1 MRVYAAPLLTKTKM
15 KKLSHISR
23 IILALGS
30 LSVIACFWLPLW
42 EIKLWA
48 PQYPEGLSIEI
59 WHNALKGD
67 VEVINGLNH
76 YIGMKH
82 LKAEMFPEFTYLKFI
97 IGGFILWGLLV
108 AWKGNMRFLTLYVI
122 SLILGGIT
130 ALLDFYRWGYDYGH
144 NLDPTAPIQVPG
156 MAYQPPVIGYKDLL
170 NFTAL
175 SIPSTGGW
183 IVVALGAF
191 AIILLGFE
199 FIKTKKENNKF
210 LLMIGLLSSMF
221 LMNSCGKKEISIDY
235 GKADCDFCKMK
246 IMDNKFG
253 VLLFNEKGRKYQF
266 DDMNC
271 FIRYKEENKSN
282 ISETYVT
289 CLNTPGHLIPLEE
302 GFYIESENIKSPMAS
317 GIAAFSNKES
327 ADNYAKEIKANVI
340 KWNEITK

>member
-1 MRVYAAPLLTKTKM
+1 M
-15 KKLSHISR
+15 KKLSQISR

-82 LKAEMFPEFTYLKFI
+82 LKAEMFPEFIYLKFI
-97 IGGFILWGLLV
+97 IGGFIIWGLIVALV
-108 AWKGNMRFLTLYVI
+108 GNMRFLSFYVI
-122 SLILGGIT
+122 SLILGGVT

-156 MAYQPPVIGYKDLL
+156 MVYQPPVIGYKDLL

-191 AIILLGFE
+191 AISLFTFEWMKSKKVNNKILLLICLFSTLF
-199 FIKTKKENNKF
+199 FI
-210 LLMIGLLSSMF
+210 
-221 LMNSCGKKEISIDY
+221 NSCGKKEISINY

-253 VLLFNEKGRKYQF
+253 VLLFNDKGRKYQF

-271 FIRYKEENKSN
+271 FIRYKEENKTNSQ
-282 ISETYVT
+282 EVYVS
-289 CLNTPGHLIPLEE
+289 CLNTPGQFIPANN
-302 GFYIESENIKSPMAS
+302 GFYIESELIKTPMSS
-317 GIAAFSNKES
+317 GIAAFSSKVS
-327 ADNYAKEIKANVI
+327 ADTYSKEINANVI
-340 KWNEITK
+340 DWNEIIK